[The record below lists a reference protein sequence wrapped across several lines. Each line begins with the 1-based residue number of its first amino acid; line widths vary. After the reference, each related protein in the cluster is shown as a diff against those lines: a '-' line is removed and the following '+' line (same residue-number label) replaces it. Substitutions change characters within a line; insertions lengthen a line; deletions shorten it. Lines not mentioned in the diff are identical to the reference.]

1 MNMPDFSRF
10 SAPIMDAIRQQAAAM
25 PDTPAF
31 GPGREQQERWQAL
44 LKAQLENHQAQ
55 SRYQALLGKVMEQA
69 FVVFEG
75 KLAEH
80 EAPGRQL
87 GSVRAVYDLW
97 TAAAEQAYAEIA
109 LSPQFGVA
117 YGEMVNAQ
125 MRLRLAN
132 QNELEREIGRAS
144 GRERVCQYV

>member
-10 SAPIMDAIRQQAAAM
+10 SAPIMDAIRQQAAVM

-55 SRYQALLGKVMEQA
+55 TRYQALLGKVMEQA
-69 FVVFEG
+69 IVVFEG

-80 EAPGRQL
+80 EAQGRHL
-87 GSVRAVYDLW
+87 GSVSAVNDLW
-97 TAAAEQAYAEIA
+97 LDAAEQDH
-109 LSPQFGVA
+109 
-117 YGEMVNAQ
+117 GEM
-125 MRLRLAN
+125 
-132 QNELEREIGRAS
+132 ERMSVG
-144 GRERVCQYV
+144 

>member
-10 SAPIMDAIRQQAAAM
+10 SAPIMDAIRQQAAVM

-80 EAPGRQL
+80 EAPGRHL
-87 GSVRAVYDLW
+87 GS
-97 TAAAEQAYAEIA
+97 
-109 LSPQFGVA
+109 
-117 YGEMVNAQ
+117 
-125 MRLRLAN
+125 
-132 QNELEREIGRAS
+132 EIGRAS
-144 GRERVCQYV
+144 CRERGGPYVSISGVAVSVKTKNKI

>member
-10 SAPIMDAIRQQAAAM
+10 SAPIMDAIRQQAAVM

-80 EAPGRQL
+80 EAPGRHL
-87 GSVRAVYDLW
+87 GSLRA
-97 TAAAEQAYAEIA
+97 
-109 LSPQFGVA
+109 
-117 YGEMVNAQ
+117 
-125 MRLRLAN
+125 
-132 QNELEREIGRAS
+132 EIGRAS
-144 GRERVCQYV
+144 GGERRE